1 MNKTAIKNFAI
12 QSRVELIQGV
22 TQKAF
27 ELGITQENILN
38 NTITSSDTFVV
49 HGKVLDA
56 TKKRQRE
63 EVIHQIQLKGFSQ
76 LIEEVA
82 YTWFNRL
89 IALRFMEVNQYLPSG
104 IRIFTNHINEFKP
117 ELLDQALNLTFK
129 DMNRNKVLDYLDQ
142 HQEEALYQYLL
153 ILQCNEMNR
162 YLPEMFEKID
172 NYTEVLLPDGLLRS
186 NGVIGNMIS
195 MIDESDWKDQVQIIG
210 WIYQYYNTELKQEV
224 FDGLKKNVKITKEKI
239 PAATQLFTPDWIVR
253 YMVENSLGRLWVEGH
268 PNPTLQANWKY
279 YVEEA
284 QQEAEVEKQLQ
295 QIREEYKTLKL
306 EDIKVIDP
314 CMGSGH
320 ILVYAFD
327 VLMQIYLSVGYL
339 ESDAAKLILEKN
351 LYGLD
356 IDRRAYQLAYFS
368 LMMKAR
374 QYNRR
379 IFTDGVKPQIYHPA
393 GFHDG
398 EEYGSLVKVDKLEPM
413 PELAKEQQMTL
424 FDGSYDAKLNAWNF
438 KRLLAKK
445 YDVVVTNPPYM
456 GGSGMGAKL
465 SDFVKTN
472 YPDTKSDMFA
482 CFIERGNQMTRPNG
496 YNTMVTMQSWMFLSS
511 FEKMRESIIATK
523 TISNLMHMENM
534 VMGIAFGT
542 AVANFRNTTLK
553 GYKGTYNH
561 VTMKDIG
568 DDDVPV
574 EFPVN
579 RNRFAQVST
588 ENFSKIPG
596 SPIAYWV
603 SEAIQDIFH
612 KNKKIDDIANPR
624 QGLATGNNDHYLR
637 FWAEVAFPDFVFNC
651 SNLQQFFD
659 TGAKYV
665 PYNKGGAFRKWY
677 GNIEN
682 VIRFDKANYDILQTV
697 GNHLPSKEFYFKE
710 SITWSKVTSGGFSMR
725 YVPKGSVFDV
735 AGCSI
740 FSDSRLKYLLGLSNC
755 ALMQYLMNV
764 LSQTLNYEVGSVK
777 SIPIIFDSNRN
788 EVVERIVNQCISL
801 SHSDWDAFETS
812 WGFKRHPFL
821 CGERTVA
828 SSFGK
833 WEREAKERVD
843 TLKANEEELNRIF
856 IDIYGLQN
864 ELNPEVEEEDV
875 TVRKADL
882 TRDVKSFI
890 SYIIG
895 CVFGRYSLD
904 EEGLIYAGGE
914 WNDSRYSTFKPVK
927 DNIIVINED
936 IFDEHSLLGK
946 VIEFVKIVYGEST
959 LEENLSFIAFALG
972 TSGQSAREKISKYL
986 LNDFY
991 KDHVKTYQ
999 KRPIYWLFDSGKANG
1014 FKALIYLHRYSSETL
1029 VKLRLD
1035 YVHPT
1040 QDALRSEISTVSR
1053 EFERTSDARLKA
1065 KYVTQLKDIKD
1076 KADEVLKYE
1085 QKLHHLVDKKIV
1097 LDLDDGVVVNYA
1109 KFEDL
1114 VAKIK

>member
-104 IRIFTNHINEFKP
+104 IRVFTNHNNEFKP

-129 DMNRNKVLDYLDQ
+129 DMDRNKVLDYLDQ

-172 NYTEVLLPDGLLRS
+172 NYTEVLLPDGLLRR

-210 WIYQYYNTELKQEV
+210 WLYQYYNTELKQEV
-224 FDGLKKNVKITKEKI
+224 FDGLKKNIKITKENI

-279 YVEEA
+279 YIEEA
-284 QQEAEVEKQLQ
+284 QQEAEVEQQLQ
-295 QIREEYKTLKL
+295 EIRKEYKSLKP

-356 IDRRAYQLAYFS
+356 IDRRAYQLSYFS

-374 QYNRR
+374 KHNTRLLSSG
-379 IFTDGVKPQIYHPA
+379 IKPQVYEPT
-393 GFHDG
+393 GYPDG
-398 EEYGSLVKVDKLEPM
+398 MEYGSLIKVDKLESA
-413 PELAKEQQMTL
+413 PEAPHSVSL
-424 FDGSYDAKLNAWNF
+424 FDESYETKLNTWNF
-438 KRLLAKK
+438 RRLLAQK
-445 YDVVVTNPPYM
+445 YDVVVTNPPYA
-456 GGSGMGAKL
+456 GASGVNAKL
-465 SDFVKTN
+465 GEYLKSK
-472 YPDTKSDMFA
+472 YPDSKSDLFA
-482 CFIERGNQMTRPNG
+482 AFMEKCFYMTKPQRFSAMI
-496 YNTMVTMQSWMFLSS
+496 TQQAWMFLSS
-511 FEKMRESIIATK
+511 YEKLRSITNSLNTYQNMIHLGNGSFGFADFGLTAFVHRKTRVNNYIGKFYRLVEENNPDWKEEQFLIRNFEFLSV
-523 TISNLMHMENM
+523 SDD
-534 VMGIAFGT
+534 
-542 AVANFRNTTLK
+542 LK
-553 GYKGTYNH
+553 
-561 VTMKDIG
+561 
-568 DDDVPV
+568 
-574 EFPVN
+574 
-579 RNRFAQVST
+579 
-588 ENFSKIPG
+588 KIPG

-603 SEAIQDIFH
+603 SNSILKVFENTKHLGTLIPV
-612 KNKKIDDIANPR
+612 KKGMD
-624 QGLATGNNDHYLR
+624 TGDNDKYIRLW
-637 FWAEVAFPDFVFNC
+637 FEVNFQN
-651 SNLQQFFD
+651 SNLSNKQF
-659 TGAKYV
+659 KWV
-665 PYNKGGAFRKWY
+665 PYDKGGSFRKWY
-677 GNIEN
+677 GNNEYFINWANDGVELKN
-682 VIRFDKANYDILQTV
+682 SKANLRSINL
-697 GNHLPSKEFYFKE
+697 YFRE
-710 SITWSKVTSGGFSMR
+710 SITWNALSSKNTCFRFSDK
-725 YVPKGSVFDV
+725 Y
-735 AGCSI
+735 SI
-740 FSDSRLKYLLGLSNC
+740 FDSAGSSMFPSSSDLNYFL
-755 ALMQYLMNV
+755 ALMNSKHNQFLLDIINP
-764 LSQTLNYEVGSVK
+764 TLNYGAGSIAQLPVMYSKDIKPNVDIVCIENVK
-777 SIPIIFDSNRN
+777 
-788 EVVERIVNQCISL
+788 ISRK
-801 SHSDWDAFETS
+801 DWDSFETS
-812 WGFKRHPFL
+812 WDFTKHPFL
-821 CGERTVA
+821 THKSYQADKPVTLIQDSFNA
-828 SSFGK
+828 WSSFAEK
-833 WEREAKERVD
+833 QFYQ
-843 TLKANEEELNRIF
+843 LKANEEELNRIF
-856 IDIYGLQN
+856 IDIYGLQD
-864 ELNPEVEEEDV
+864 ELTPEVEEKDV

-895 CVFGRYSLD
+895 CIFGRYSLD

-914 WNDSRYSTFKPVK
+914 WNDSRYTIYKPVK

-946 VIEFVKIVYGEST
+946 VIEFVKIVYGEAT
-959 LEENLSFIAFALG
+959 LEENLSFIASALG
-972 TSGQSAREKISKYL
+972 TSGQSAREKIAKYL
-986 LNDFY
+986 LSDFY
-991 KDHVKTYQ
+991 QDHVKTYQ

-1040 QDALRSEISTVSR
+1040 QDALRGEILTVSR
-1053 EFERTSDARLKA
+1053 ELERTSDARLKT
-1065 KYVTQLKDIKD
+1065 KYVTQLKDLKD